1 MAVISCCLGSADPK
15 RTWSG
20 IGIPPAI
27 LAIQE
32 VSTHST
38 VVLCGRRGCSGS
50 VGCRGS
56 CPLRTGK
63 SMCLLGVSPIALYLA
78 FCLSCSFSAP
88 SSLDLFFRWL
98 FDTHFLDEAEI
109 KFQ

>member
-1 MAVISCCLGSADPK
+1 
-15 RTWSG
+15 
-20 IGIPPAI
+20 
-27 LAIQE
+27 
-32 VSTHST
+32 
-38 VVLCGRRGCSGS
+38 
-50 VGCRGS
+50 
-56 CPLRTGK
+56 
-63 SMCLLGVSPIALYLA
+63 MCLLGVSPIALYLA